1 MVAFDPQSRRA
12 ARHPH
17 QQQNIPNWER
27 ALSTGAGIILTG
39 LGLHRGGPV
48 GLVRIAV
55 GSLLLARGGT
65 GHCNV
70 KGLLDD
76 PQTEIRH
83 LRARMRQ
90 LSAAL
95 AKASAHST
103 NSRVRRPAPSD
114 DVFDATQI
122 PGGTY
127 AIDPATASRMSGR
140 F

>member
-1 MVAFDPQSRRA
+1 MVAFDPQSRHA
-12 ARHPH
+12 TRHH

-39 LGLHRGGPV
+39 LGLHRGGPT
-48 GLVRIAV
+48 GLARIAL
-55 GSLLLARGGT
+55 GGLLLARGGT

-76 PQTEIRH
+76 PQQEIRH

-95 AKASAHST
+95 AKASE
-103 NSRVRRPAPSD
+103 NSGSKRARRSVERE

-140 F
+140 A

>member
-1 MVAFDPQSRRA
+1 MVAFDPQSRRT
-12 ARHPH
+12 ARP
-17 QQQNIPNWER
+17 QLQNIPNWER

-48 GLVRIAV
+48 GFVRIAV
-55 GSLLLARGGT
+55 GGLLLARGGT

-76 PQTEIRH
+76 PQAEIRH

-95 AKASAHST
+95 EKAAAHSAAKH
-103 NSRVRRPAPSD
+103 SRRPVERD
-114 DVFDATQI
+114 DIFDATQI

-140 F
+140 V